1 MTIYFWDEAK
11 RKSNLRNHGLDFKDC
26 AAVIE
31 DSSSIMYEDTRYHY
45 NERRFLTLGLSRGQE
60 VAVVYTERNNG
71 IRIISF
77 RKVTRNERRALL
89 GRSK

>member
-11 RKSNLRNHGLDFKDC
+11 RKSNLRNHGLDFADC
-26 AAVIE
+26 GTVIE
-31 DSSSIMYEDTRYHY
+31 DHRTVTIVDMRYHY
-45 NERRFLTLGLSRGQE
+45 NEPRFLALGFLRGYE
-60 VAVVYTERNNG
+60 VAVIYTERNNG

-77 RKVTRNERRALL
+77 RKVTRKERRALF